1 MEILKG
7 YLNGFNIQ
15 ISDHHVEKFLKYKE
29 LLLDWNEKINLTA
42 IVDDDGIAIKH
53 FVDSIIPI
61 NEFTSGCSIIDV
73 GSGAGFPGVPLA
85 IVNGNLKVTALD
97 SLQKRLK
104 FLQEV
109 KNNLNLDNLTL
120 IHGRAED
127 YGKDVRYRE
136 TFCYATAR
144 AVAPLNILAEL
155 CLPFVKVGGYFIAYK
170 GDKWE
175 EEIQQ
180 SLKAIE
186 LLGGKIEKTYTYTLP
201 KISDVRS
208 IIKIKKVF
216 NTDQK
221 YPRKAGIPHKK
232 PL

>member
-1 MEILKG
+1 MEILKE
-7 YLNGFNIQ
+7 YLKDFNIA
-15 ISDHHVEKFLKYKE
+15 ITDYNVEQFIKYKE

-42 IVDDDGIAIKH
+42 IVDNDGIAIKH
-53 FVDSIIPI
+53 FVDSIIPV
-61 NEFTSGCSIIDV
+61 NEFTNGSSIIDV

-85 IVNGNLKVTALD
+85 IVNPSLKVTALD

-104 FLQEV
+104 FLSEV
-109 KNNLNLDNLTL
+109 KKDLVLDNLTL

-127 YGKDVRYRE
+127 YGKNLQYRE
-136 TFCYATAR
+136 KFTYATAR

-180 SLKAIE
+180 SIKAIE
-186 LLGGKIEKTYTYTLP
+186 ILGGKVEKTYTYTLP

-221 YPRKAGIPHKK
+221 YPRKAGIPNKK